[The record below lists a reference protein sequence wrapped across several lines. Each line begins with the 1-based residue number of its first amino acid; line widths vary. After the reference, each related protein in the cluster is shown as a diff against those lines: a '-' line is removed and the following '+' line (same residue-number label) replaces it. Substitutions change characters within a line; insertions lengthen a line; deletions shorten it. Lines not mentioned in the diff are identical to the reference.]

1 VSIDAHKAIVR
12 RLLEELWS
20 TGNLELADELFT
32 DDFLHHSVP
41 DGTPR
46 GPEGQRQFIP
56 AVRARVPGLRI
67 TIDDLIAEAD
77 RVVARWTGT
86 YMTAD
91 GGQRTYSGVDI
102 VRIENGRIAELWS
115 FVP

>member
-1 VSIDAHKAIVR
+1 MSTDSHKAVVR

-20 TGNLELADELFT
+20 TGNLDLADELFT
-32 DDFLHHSVP
+32 DDFLHHSAP
-41 DGTPR
+41 EGTPR
-46 GPEGQRQFIP
+46 GPEGQKQFIP

-67 TIDDLIAEAD
+67 VIDDLIAEAD
-77 RVVARWTGT
+77 RVAARWTGT
-86 YMTAD
+86 FEAD
-91 GGQRTYSGVDI
+91 GQQRSYSGVDI